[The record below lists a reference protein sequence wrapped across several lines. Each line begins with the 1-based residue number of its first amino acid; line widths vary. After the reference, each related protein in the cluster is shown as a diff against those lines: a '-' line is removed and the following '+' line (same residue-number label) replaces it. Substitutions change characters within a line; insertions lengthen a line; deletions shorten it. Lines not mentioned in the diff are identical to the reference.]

1 MTGHPGAQ
9 LAGII
14 AVGLMTL
21 SSGVAAVIHDTA
33 LASIV
38 GSIAAAIAAMFA
50 AWISRRNGRAG
61 DVHAE
66 QLARI
71 EAAVERLDARAHEM
85 GERVARVEG
94 ALFPQHTRSGDNQ

>member
-1 MTGHPGAQ
+1 MVAALFT
-9 LAGII
+9 
-14 AVGLMTL
+14 VGL
-21 SSGVAAVIHDTA
+21 SGVAAAAREAVTSASVIVALITA
-33 LASIV
+33 LGPGIV
-38 GSIAAAIAAMFA
+38 AGLLTLA
-50 AWISRRNGRAG
+50 RRDGKRR
-61 DVHAE
+61 AE